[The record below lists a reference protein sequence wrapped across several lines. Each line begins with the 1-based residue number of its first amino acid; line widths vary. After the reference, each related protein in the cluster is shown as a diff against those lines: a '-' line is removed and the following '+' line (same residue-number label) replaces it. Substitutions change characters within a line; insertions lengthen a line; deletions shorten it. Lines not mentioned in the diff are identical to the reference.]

1 MTEIETLEFERL
13 EPRRFYDR
21 DLGRDEYGCPER
33 RRCAVCRC
41 DPKSEWSTPI
51 VREDDRT
58 GIGVPID
65 IIHTCSS
72 WYCRERARYLAE
84 IYPSIEMAPRCAPPR
99 SEGIDIL
106 YPASIRYLESI

>member
-1 MTEIETLEFERL
+1 MNVVTPLEFEKL
-13 EPRRFYDR
+13 EPRRYYDR
-21 DLGRDEYGCPER
+21 ALP
-33 RRCAVCRC
+33 RRCSVCRC
-41 DPKSEWSTPI
+41 EPSHEYSTPI

-72 WYCRERARYLAE
+72 WYCRERAKYLAT

-99 SEGIDIL
+99 IEGIDIL
-106 YPASIRYLESI
+106 YPASIRYVEGI